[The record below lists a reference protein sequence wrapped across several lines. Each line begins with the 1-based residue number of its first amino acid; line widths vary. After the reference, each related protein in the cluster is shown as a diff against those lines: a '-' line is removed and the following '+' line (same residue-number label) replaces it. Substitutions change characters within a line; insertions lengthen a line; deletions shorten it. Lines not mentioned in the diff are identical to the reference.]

1 MRTSSILQERSIN
14 YHALSY
20 NLICALLREFIMKW
34 GNYIH
39 NVKSDLFRYGGK
51 FDIVSFLDCYFKIP
65 GFKYTFYMRTAKYLK
80 SGGILCLPV
89 YILARLF
96 LSHYMY
102 KFGIS
107 IPYNTEIA
115 PGFYIGHFGGI
126 VINSE
131 TIIGKNCNINH
142 DVTIGAAYGG
152 KSPGVPVIK
161 DNVYFGP
168 GCKVVGG
175 ITIGNNV
182 AIGANCVLT
191 KSVPDNS
198 VVAGIPGVVIS
209 EKGSYGYVVNT
220 V

>member
-1 MRTSSILQERSIN
+1 MDWGKYIN
-14 YHALSY
+14 
-20 NLICALLREFIMKW
+20 
-34 GNYIH
+34 
-39 NVKSDLFRYGGK
+39 NVKSDLFRYSGK
-51 FDIVSFLDCYFKIP
+51 YDLISFFECYFKIP
-65 GFKYTFYMRTAKYLK
+65 GFKYSFYIRTAKYLK
-80 SGGILCLPV
+80 SCGALLLPGYVLVRLILN
-89 YILARLF
+89 
-96 LSHYMY
+96 HYMY

-107 IPYNTEIA
+107 IPYNTKIS
-115 PGFYIGHFGGI
+115 PGLYIGHFGGI

-152 KSPGVPVIK
+152 KSPGVPVIG

-191 KSVPDNS
+191 RSVPDNA
-198 VVAGIPGVVIS
+198 VVAGIPGAVIS
-209 EKGSYGYVVNT
+209 EKGSSSYVVNT

>member
-1 MRTSSILQERSIN
+1 MDWGRYSS
-14 YHALSY
+14 
-20 NLICALLREFIMKW
+20 
-34 GNYIH
+34 
-39 NVKSDLFRYGGK
+39 NVKSDVFRYCGK
-51 FDIVSFLDCYFKIP
+51 FDIGSLISCYVKTP
-65 GFKYTFYMRTAKYLK
+65 GFKYIFLMRTAKFLRTRKYLF
-80 SGGILCLPV
+80 LPV
-89 YILARLF
+89 YILDRL
-96 LSHYMY
+96 LLNHYMFKY
-102 KFGIS
+102 GIS
-107 IPYNTEIA
+107 IPYNTEIG
-115 PGFYIGHFGGI
+115 PGLYIGHFGGI

-131 TIIGKNCNINH
+131 TKIGKNCNINH

-152 KSPGVPVIK
+152 KSPGVPVIG

-198 VVAGIPGVVIS
+198 VVAGIPGVVLS
-209 EKGSYGYVVNT
+209 DKGSSGYVVNT